1 MLLKVSC
8 LTLVLKLQL
17 IFTNCTVENT
27 ATVGAITV
35 AVFSTVQFVKLIYH
49 GECLK
54 SAAIQVGKQA
64 LFSLSLLAISI
75 AAQGMWGGPAGI
87 IVSIVTGIVIVSYTI
102 AIPVTI
108 DTIQSLSL

>member
-1 MLLKVSC
+1 M
-8 LTLVLKLQL
+8 
-17 IFTNCTVENT
+17 CTMG
-27 ATVGAITV
+27 TVGAITV

-87 IVSIVTGIVIVSYTI
+87 IVSIGTGIVIVSYTMLMQYTN
-102 AIPVTI
+102 APLLKSVTLKLLKNMDVWRY
-108 DTIQSLSL
+108 DT